1 MTKPLQHVV
10 LMKFPNDLSPADEQW
25 ARDQIASW
33 PARIGGFRQL
43 RFGSDLT
50 GERNRGNQYLLFE
63 EFDDQEALQRYLIHP
78 VHKEF
83 QAWVAARNVE
93 VTAFDYFV
101 DEATNV
107 PLPVFQDQE

>member
-1 MTKPLQHVV
+1 MTKPIQHVV
-10 LMKFPNDLSPADEQW
+10 LMKFPIDLSAEDEQW
-25 ARDQIASW
+25 ARDQITSW

-63 EFDDQEALQRYLIHP
+63 EFDDHEALQSYLVHP

-83 QAWVAARNVE
+83 QAWVVARKVE

-101 DEATNV
+101 DEETDV
-107 PLPVFQDQE
+107 SVSVSQRV

>member
-10 LMKFPNDLSPADEQW
+10 LMKFPADLPSEDEKW
-25 ARDQIASW
+25 ARKEIASW

-43 RFGSDLT
+43 RFGSDLS
-50 GERNRGNQYLLFE
+50 GERNRGNQFLLLE
-63 EFDDQEALQRYLIHP
+63 EFEDYDAFQAYLVHP

-83 QAWVAARNVE
+83 QAWVSARNVE

-101 DEATNV
+101 DNETDMLSSVAG
-107 PLPVFQDQE
+107 